1 MGGTAT
7 TAGTIDV
14 TVGALSDGPER
25 AATDASGAED
35 TAIPLDIAAALTDT
49 DGSETLSITVSGVP
63 AGAVLSAG
71 IDNGD
76 GSWSVD
82 PTALAG
88 LTITPPANSDADFQV
103 TVTATATEAATGE
116 TATSTATID
125 VAVNAV
131 TDAPTLVAQDGS
143 GSEDTAIALD
153 IQSVL
158 TDTDGSETLSI
169 TVSGVPEGAVLS
181 AGTNNG
187 DGSWTLAPADL
198 EALTVTPA
206 ANSDADFQLTVTATA
221 AEGATGETATETAVI
236 DVRVNAV
243 ADAPELPVGDASGA
257 EGAPVPLHLSAAP
270 SDTARQSRGAG
281 KRGDVR

>member
-1 MGGTAT
+1 MWA
-7 TAGTIDV
+7 
-14 TVGALSDGPER
+14 
-25 AATDASGAED
+25 
-35 TAIPLDIAAALTDT
+35 
-49 DGSETLSITVSGVP
+49 
-63 AGAVLSAG
+63 
-71 IDNGD
+71 
-76 GSWSVD
+76 VD

-88 LTITPPANSDADFQV
+88 LTFTPPANSDADFQV

-181 AGTNNG
+181 AGKDHG
-187 DGSWTLAPADL
+187 DGRW
-198 EALTVTPA
+198 AL
-206 ANSDADFQLTVTATA
+206 DR
-221 AEGATGETATETAVI
+221 E
-236 DVRVNAV
+236 
-243 ADAPELPVGDASGA
+243 SG
-257 EGAPVPLHLSAAP
+257 G
-270 SDTARQSRGAG
+270 
-281 KRGDVR
+281 